1 MPRDITEWMAESV
14 CGGKPHLFF
23 GPIEEKRVDRRARE
37 RLAVSVCRTCPA
49 IDDCRIHA
57 RKNGELGVWGGE
69 TEEER
74 YSGGFINDPWVAR
87 NARARE
93 KRLLKKF
100 ESSND
105 NSVG

>member
-1 MPRDITEWMAESV
+1 MPRDIAKWRVEAV
-14 CGGKPHLFF
+14 CVGKSHLFF
-23 GPIEEKRVDRRARE
+23 GPIDEKRVDRRARE
-37 RLAVSVCRTCPA
+37 RLAIKVCNTCPA

-93 KRLLKKF
+93 KRLLKKV
-100 ESSND
+100 ESRSD